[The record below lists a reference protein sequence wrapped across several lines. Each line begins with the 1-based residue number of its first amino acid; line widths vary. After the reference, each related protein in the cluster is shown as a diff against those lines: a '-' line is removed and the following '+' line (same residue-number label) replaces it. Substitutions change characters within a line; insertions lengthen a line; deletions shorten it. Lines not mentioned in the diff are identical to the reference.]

1 MEDLTAASSPLP
13 LVLQRH
19 LKSSV
24 PAVFILVLLEVVCPS
39 HFFTAQQDTV
49 FNTTPDPPVFVKS
62 GFFSA
67 LLFFFPPLLLYM
79 ERWHSGKI
87 LASLFITHLM
97 DRIKY
102 IFNLFLF
109 FPKELW
115 KVKCRNICLIWHKF
129 INKLINKIDCL
140 QLTEMFRDSSV
151 KCVCASYTHRIYM
164 IWLRDKIGDKKK

>member
-1 MEDLTAASSPLP
+1 MCLLFSFEYYLRLCVRLISSLP
-13 LVLQRH
+13 NR
-19 LKSSV
+19 
-24 PAVFILVLLEVVCPS
+24 ILSLIPPQTLLFLWNLDS
-39 HFFTAQQDTV
+39 FQLYF
-49 FNTTPDPPVFVKS
+49 
-62 GFFSA
+62 
-67 LLFFFPPLLLYM
+67 FFFPPLLLYM

-164 IWLRDKIGDKKK
+164 IWLCDKIGDKKK